1 MLNALWQNAYSKID
15 EAGREMIANENGEV
29 EEDSDGLEFNAN
41 EEIQVQVP
49 NRVVEASGFISLR
62 GSKKHSME
70 ERSPKGRL
78 CNVDCPLR

>member
-1 MLNALWQNAYSKID
+1 LLNALWQNAYSKID
-15 EAGREMIANENGEV
+15 EAGREMIANENGEE

-62 GSKKHSME
+62 GFKKYTMA
-70 ERSPKGRL
+70 ERSP
-78 CNVDCPLR
+78 